1 MTQEWAPSF
10 WGRKLTRSPN
20 WRLSLDDL
28 ELSLRLDGRIHAIH
42 VQNEMAYRVNSGV
55 LWTDITF
62 YPGQELETKVDGL
75 SNVNG
80 AALTQALKAALA
92 EHRVR
97 REVTFLQV
105 EYQLIDQWIKH
116 KTDTEQSAIQER
128 RWLTA
133 EMQQAV
139 IAARPLID
147 AKDIRTRLGDPVV
160 AARLGARAKDL
171 KQALLLFEM
180 DPQPMWD
187 ALNAA
192 HTERELKDCKDV
204 LSRVESKPLTEDQAR
219 AVICFDNRVQVVAS
233 AGSGKTSTMIAKAAY
248 AIHRGFVAPERIVLL
263 AFNKQAAQE
272 LKARAAKSFERLG
285 MTGVT
290 VEASTFHALG
300 LSIIGKATGE
310 KPDIPDWATDTAGGL
325 RMLTQIIDRLKS
337 SSPVFRGQWDLFRFV
352 FGKDLPALG
361 SQGAVDTWDA
371 QGKAF
376 LRTAQGELVKSQEG
390 ICSPPGAAKDCLQ
403 FYSR

>member
-1 MTQEWAPSF
+1 MP
-10 WGRKLTRSPN
+10 
-20 WRLSLDDL
+20 
-28 ELSLRLDGRIHAIH
+28 
-42 VQNEMAYRVNSGV
+42 
-55 LWTDITF
+55 
-62 YPGQELETKVDGL
+62 
-75 SNVNG
+75 NVNG

-376 LRTAQGELVKSQEG
+376 LRTAQGELVKSQEEAMQG
-390 ICSPPGAAKDCLQ
+390 CPIKLSD
-403 FYSR
+403 

>member
-75 SNVNG
+75 PNVNG
-80 AALTQALKAALA
+80 AALTQALNAALA

-116 KTDTEQSAIQER
+116 KTDTAQSAIQER

-133 EMQQAV
+133 EMQQDV

-147 AKDIRTRLGDPVV
+147 A
-160 AARLGARAKDL
+160 
-171 KQALLLFEM
+171 
-180 DPQPMWD
+180 
-187 ALNAA
+187 
-192 HTERELKDCKDV
+192 
-204 LSRVESKPLTEDQAR
+204 
-219 AVICFDNRVQVVAS
+219 
-233 AGSGKTSTMIAKAAY
+233 
-248 AIHRGFVAPERIVLL
+248 
-263 AFNKQAAQE
+263 
-272 LKARAAKSFERLG
+272 
-285 MTGVT
+285 
-290 VEASTFHALG
+290 
-300 LSIIGKATGE
+300 
-310 KPDIPDWATDTAGGL
+310 
-325 RMLTQIIDRLKS
+325 
-337 SSPVFRGQWDLFRFV
+337 
-352 FGKDLPALG
+352 
-361 SQGAVDTWDA
+361 
-371 QGKAF
+371 
-376 LRTAQGELVKSQEG
+376 
-390 ICSPPGAAKDCLQ
+390 
-403 FYSR
+403 